1 VADDAPVDEG
11 NAMSWETPLWTTHD
25 AETATGGR
33 STRDWRATG
42 VSIDSRTVKPGDLFV
57 ALTAARDGHDFIA
70 AALAQGAAAA
80 LVSRKPDG
88 APANAALLVVENVE
102 TALADLARAARARIM
117 GRVAA
122 VTGSVGKTTT
132 KEMLHAALGAQG
144 ATHAAEGSFNNQW
157 GVPLSLA
164 RMPRTTRFAV
174 FEIGMNHAG
183 EIEPLS
189 KLVRPD
195 VAVVTAIEPV
205 HTEHFPSLEAIAE
218 AKAEIFAGLAP
229 GEGSAVINGDSP
241 FFALLSR
248 RAEGRHAKR
257 ILSFGAAE
265 TAWARLVSA
274 VPRADGRGLDVAA
287 RLGDRP
293 LSFHLSVPAR
303 HWALNALAALAT
315 VSAMGGDL
323 ARAAQALGDMA
334 APAGRGLRHDVATV
348 GGYYALLDESYNAS
362 PAAMR
367 AACAAAG
374 AVPVGPGGRR
384 IAVLGDMLELGPQAE
399 RFHTELAAALREHGF
414 DLVLT
419 AGPLMRS
426 LHRAL
431 PVALQGTHADR
442 AEDLAAVACELVRA
456 GDVVVVKGSHGM
468 RMDRVVTALLA
479 QAEMPRP
486 AVNGN

>member
-1 VADDAPVDEG
+1 
-11 NAMSWETPLWTTHD
+11 MSWEATLWTAHD

-42 VSIDSRTVKPGDLFV
+42 VSIDSRTIKPGELFV
-57 ALTAARDGHDFIA
+57 ALKAARDGHDFVGT
-70 AALAQGAAAA
+70 ALAQGAAAA
-80 LVSRKPDG
+80 LVSHKPEG
-88 APANAALLVVENVE
+88 LPANATLLMVENVE
-102 TALADLARAARARIM
+102 RALADLARAARARIM

-132 KEMLHAALGAQG
+132 KEMLRAALGAQG

-164 RMPRTTRFAV
+164 RMPRTTRYAV
-174 FEIGMNHAG
+174 FEIGMNHPG
-183 EIEPLS
+183 EIEPLT

-195 VAVVTAIEPV
+195 VAVITAIEPV
-205 HTEHFPSLEAIAE
+205 HTEHFASLEAIAE
-218 AKAEIFAGLAP
+218 AKAEIFAGFAP
-229 GEGSAVINGDSP
+229 GEGTAVINGDSP
-241 FFALLSR
+241 FFTLLSR

-257 ILSFGAAE
+257 ILPFG
-265 TAWARLVSA
+265 TQDNAWARLVSA
-274 VPRADGRGLDVAA
+274 TPSADGRGLDVEAL
-287 RLGDRP
+287 LGERP
-293 LSFHLSVPAR
+293 LSFRLAVPGR
-303 HWALNALAALAT
+303 HWALNALAALAAT
-315 VSAMGGDL
+315 SALGADVM
-323 ARAAQALGDMA
+323 RAAQTLGEMP
-334 APAGRGLRHDVATV
+334 APAGRGRRHDVATV

-367 AACAAAG
+367 AAFAAAG

-384 IAVLGDMLELGPQAE
+384 IAVLGDMLELGTEAE
-399 RFHTELAAALREHGF
+399 RFHTELAAPLRESGF

-419 AGPLMRS
+419 AGPLMRA

-442 AEDLAAVACELVRA
+442 SDDLVPVARELVRA

-468 RMDRVVTALLA
+468 RMDRVVMALLA
-479 QAEMPRP
+479 DAETSRP
-486 AVNGN
+486 AVIGN